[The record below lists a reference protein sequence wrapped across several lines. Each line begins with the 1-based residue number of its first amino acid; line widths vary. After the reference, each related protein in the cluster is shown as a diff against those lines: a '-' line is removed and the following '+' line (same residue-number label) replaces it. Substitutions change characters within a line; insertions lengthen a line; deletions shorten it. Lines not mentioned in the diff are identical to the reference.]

1 MKLTSAERIGRSQL
15 ISGVRQTA
23 EMSTRLTAFITAA
36 HQGGWVRAD
45 AIRRIPG
52 GVELTLVLLKGQR
65 GGVVGSSQVRCRGI
79 RELHVT
85 DLNGGGIR
93 IYDSTHPVARQ
104 YSARRV
110 RLKWRP
116 AGRSTEALSVLLTAH
131 MSLVDDWIPFDRYTS
146 PSPAGASVVTWRGPE
161 FLMRAYARSL
171 QHLGLRAEVLLLRQ
185 QSKWLRLRCL
195 HFGNSFIVAASFEV
209 GSGAT

>member
-1 MKLTSAERIGRSQL
+1 
-15 ISGVRQTA
+15 
-23 EMSTRLTAFITAA
+23 MSTRLTAFITAS

-45 AIRRIPG
+45 AITRIRG
-52 GVELTLVLLKGQR
+52 GVELTLVLLKGRR
-65 GGVVGSSQVRCRGI
+65 GGVVASSQIRCRGV

-93 IYDSTHPVARQ
+93 ICGANHPVARQ

-116 AGRSTEALSVLLTAH
+116 AGRSTEALSVLQTAH
-131 MSLVDDWIPFDRYTS
+131 TSLLDDWVPFDRYTA
-146 PSPAGASVVTWRGPE
+146 PFPAGASVVTWRGPE

-171 QHLGLRAEVLLLRQ
+171 RHLGLHAEVLLQRQ
-185 QSKWLRLRCL
+185 QSKGLGLRCL
-195 HFGNSFIVAASFEV
+195 HFGNSFIVAGSFEV